1 MSDISLSNSWIF
13 GYYFLTTF
21 YYFCSSMV
29 AMRTLWHVNIW
40 FPLTGDWKVN
50 EVRGGQ
56 LCKDL
61 IAPLL

>member
-21 YYFCSSMV
+21 YYFCSAMV
-29 AMRTLWHVNIW
+29 AARSAWHVAIW
-40 FPLTGDWKVN
+40 FPLTGDWRVN
-50 EVRGGQ
+50 EVQGGQ
-56 LCKDL
+56 YCKDL